1 MGKKE
6 REGDSEDDMIRRMRI
21 LAGAAASL
29 MLLSCSCARAAT
41 SDEFLPGRQAGIVR
55 SDLVREASG
64 IVASRQ
70 NPGVLWVHND
80 SGDEPRVYAINAR
93 GEFLGACTIQGA
105 AARDWEDIA
114 IGPGPDPN
122 QHYLYV
128 GDIGDNRG
136 RYSEIVVYRVPE
148 PKVGAAASFGRMTI
162 GPADA
167 IRLRYPDEPRDA
179 EALLV
184 DPLSRD
190 IYILSKRELFSKVY
204 RAAYPQSVTQATR
217 MEQVAVMPWGFAV
230 AGDVSPDGQ
239 RVIVRGM
246 FNASLWD
253 RPAGEPLW
261 RAFSGKQ
268 VQLPLMDEPQG
279 EGICFDSR
287 GAGYF
292 TISEMDQPPLHYFGP
307 ADPNTARRP

>member
-1 MGKKE
+1 MRKNK
-6 REGDSEDDMIRRMRI
+6 RKADVEDGMIGRI
-21 LAGAAASL
+21 RALVGVASLL
-29 MLLSCSCARAAT
+29 MLLSSSCAFAVS
-41 SDEFLPGRQAGIVR
+41 SDEFQPGRQAGIVR
-55 SDLVREASG
+55 SDLIREASG

-93 GEFLGACTIQGA
+93 GEFLGGCTIQGA

-122 QHYLYV
+122 LHYLYV
-128 GDIGDNRG
+128 GDIGDNGG

-148 PKVGAAASFGRMTI
+148 PKVGAAASFGQMTI

-167 IRLRYPDEPRDA
+167 IRLRYPDKPRDA
-179 EALLV
+179 ETLLV

-204 RAAYPQSVTQATR
+204 RAAYPQSTAQPTR

-230 AGDVSPDGQ
+230 AGDVSPDGR

-253 RPAGEPLW
+253 RPADEPLW
-261 RAFSGKQ
+261 HAFSGKQ

-287 GAGYF
+287 GTGYF
-292 TISEMDQPPLHYFGP
+292 TIGEMWQPPLHYFGP
-307 ADPNTARRP
+307 ADPNAPRRR